1 MEAAQI
7 QKFYQVG
14 ALGLRAFEVRDAGR
28 RRFGPDANARWQLFR
43 GELGDGDR
51 LDLLLRD
58 AAVTYPAAFAPRTVF
73 AIDGLAEDAP
83 FGPDWPG
90 PEPATVANLLGDRDI
105 GDIGDIGDIRRLLRN
120 AASMLDLEPRLVPEA
135 DLAAIGPATRILA
148 AGPGAVVSLAVLF
161 SGRSGMDLA
170 DQVTLLTDQP
180 GERQLFGLANVLL
193 ETTNPVRILRCDAS
207 AEELRTAAGRRI
219 DLFVLS
225 AEADDNQRRSVEAL
239 RAELGV

>member
-1 MEAAQI
+1 VEATQI
-7 QKFYQVG
+7 QNFYQVG
-14 ALGLRAFEVRDAGR
+14 VLGLRALEVRDAGR

-73 AIDGLAEDAP
+73 AIDGLAEDEP

-90 PEPATVANLLGDRDI
+90 PEPATVANLLGDPDI
-105 GDIGDIGDIRRLLRN
+105 GDVGDIRRLLLN
-120 AASMLDLEPRLVPEA
+120 AASMWDLEPRLVPEA

-148 AGPGAVVSLAVLF
+148 AGPGAVVSLAVFF

-170 DQVTLLTDQP
+170 DQVILLTDQP

-219 DLFVLS
+219 DLVVLS
-225 AEADDNQRRSVEAL
+225 AEADDNQRRSVETL
-239 RAELGV
+239 RAELGA